1 MYQKFGGICMA
12 GNDYVDNTGAIYPD
26 VSPLNEEN
34 CLAECLKVK
43 GAKACQYDGYV
54 ITCYALLEKGEAVT
68 GGDGEADRACWKFSA
83 GQGKS
88 RYFQKKIEFK
98 VPHRCHYADMKNF
111 NQIII
116 ITFSMLQCS

>member
-1 MYQKFGGICMA
+1 MA
-12 GNDYVDNTGAIYPD
+12 GNAKADNSDAEYLSPF
-26 VSPLNEEN
+26 PLNEES
-34 CLAECLKVK
+34 CLAECLKFK

-98 VPHRCHYADMKNF
+98 VAHRCHYADMKNF
-111 NQIII
+111 NQIIM